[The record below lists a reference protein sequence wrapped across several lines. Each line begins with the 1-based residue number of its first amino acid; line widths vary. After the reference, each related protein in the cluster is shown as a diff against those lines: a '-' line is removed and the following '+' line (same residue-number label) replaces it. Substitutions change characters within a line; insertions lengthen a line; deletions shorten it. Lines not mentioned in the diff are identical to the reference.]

1 MCENRKMLS
10 VFEISAQLA
19 KKGFMLNYLLWHQHG
34 EVQPAVAN
42 ESNGNNDVNRMD
54 DMVAHIERE

>member
-1 MCENRKMLS
+1 MLS

-54 DMVAHIERE
+54 DMVAHIERG